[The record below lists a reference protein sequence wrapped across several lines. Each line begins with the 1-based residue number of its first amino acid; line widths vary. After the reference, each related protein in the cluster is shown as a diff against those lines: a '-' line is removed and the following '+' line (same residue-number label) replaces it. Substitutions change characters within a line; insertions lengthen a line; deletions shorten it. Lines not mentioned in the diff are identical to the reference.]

1 MEDLPI
7 PLPPPP
13 PPPLYRP
20 ILDLGR
26 YKASTRSG
34 TGDRFVVWFSAGA
47 GVVDVLAVV
56 ALVEGVVSVLTEPPG
71 GCVPREN
78 CQTGARGGTG
88 GAKELR
94 GTRTPKRGCARGRGS
109 GMNDFRGMGRGTEDN
124 AVDNRREEHEF
135 NDDRKGR
142 EDSRGKEDREDRDDE
157 IEEHGREERCK
168 DKYEGFEFE
177 LWFEPDPD
185 RVREWVWTPR
195 RVRDGRDGR
204 RRRGG
209 RETPDVDV
217 VVVLNVD
224 VEEDEGKAVL
234 EDRKGT
240 AKLNV
245 LDDGTVGF
253 FDIDERVEAA
263 AGCAGGGGGKEGG
276 GGGSLFW
283 IRCALDAKL

>member
-13 PPPLYRP
+13 PLYRP
-20 ILDLGR
+20 ILDR
-26 YKASTRSG
+26 ASTRSG
-34 TGDRFVVWFSAGA
+34 IGDRFVVWFSAGA

-56 ALVEGVVSVLTEPPG
+56 ALVEGVVSELTEPPG
-71 GCVPREN
+71 RCVPCVVREN
-78 CQTGARGGTG
+78 CQTGERGGTG

-168 DKYEGFEFE
+168 DKYEGFEVE

-185 RVREWVWTPR
+185 RVREWVWTLR

-209 RETPDVDV
+209 RETADVDV
-217 VVVLNVD
+217 DVDVVLNVD

-253 FDIDERVEAA
+253 FDIDERGVVA
-263 AGCAGGGGGKEGG
+263 AGCAGGGG

-283 IRCALDAKL
+283 IRCALEAKL

>member
-7 PLPPPP
+7 PLPLPP

-20 ILDLGR
+20 ILDLG
-26 YKASTRSG
+26 
-34 TGDRFVVWFSAGA
+34 
-47 GVVDVLAVV
+47 
-56 ALVEGVVSVLTEPPG
+56 
-71 GCVPREN
+71 
-78 CQTGARGGTG
+78 AR

-94 GTRTPKRGCARGRGS
+94 GTRTPKRGCARGRG
-109 GMNDFRGMGRGTEDN
+109 MNDFRGTGRGTEDN

-142 EDSRGKEDREDRDDE
+142 EDNRGKEDREDRDDE
-157 IEEHGREERCK
+157 IEEHGKEERCK

-177 LWFEPDPD
+177 LWFEPDPE
-185 RVREWVWTPR
+185 RVREWAWTPR

-209 RETPDVDV
+209 RETADVDVDVDV
-217 VVVLNVD
+217 VLNAD

-240 AKLNV
+240 AKSNV
-245 LDDGTVGF
+245 FDDGTLSF
-253 FDIDERVEAA
+253 FDTDERGVVAV
-263 AGCAGGGGGKEGG
+263 GSAGGGGGREGG